1 MVTPLANTFLLV
13 VLIFP
18 TVSSGLRSERQVA
31 LGDAAANVTVPVSL
45 PFYDG
50 IDAPLLD
57 DCPRDEVKLANGRC
71 YQLLTQGPCLLTHYI
86 VLDPITKKAYCGP
99 RLCSPDRIFVFSKQL
114 CYDPS
119 DPEICSNGLQLFQ
132 TGYGTPVCQCPDGT
146 YEDED
151 DDQDESACESL
162 LTPSS
167 SCPPGQVLW
176 FRNFSSPRECVA
188 DPCEGQNLR
197 RAPGEH
203 FLVPSAVDGQCY
215 PLGQGAGACPEGSW
229 FTLDLNTL
237 KGICSSL
244 EDAGYLVLNDELLAA
259 LMQFYG
265 PTIPK
270 SWENNTAVEMNGL
283 ITQGHPVTVLQ
294 NISLDTDFSP
304 EKNHA
309 QILKHPT
316 LRPLINAQQ
325 PTFHKMITTGRW
337 THGHPLRRTPVIEIY
352 PRTRIE
358 MSKGNLVTQS
368 SVQGSLPG
376 IFSLKTSLDIG
387 LPIARRFIP
396 TDVHFAD
403 AITQLL
409 IGMPPSRKKRGS
421 GRRRELRGRKH
432 RRNPRT
438 PLPHFAPGNLF
449 DTRLV
454 SCRPGSERDI
464 NAKCRD
470 TILPSRSLSRMPLGA
485 SGMNRPSLAASPVTP
500 KPSCSQ
506 GQIYSIQRLCVNAS
520 AAVNSI
526 NANEIG

>member
-1 MVTPLANTFLLV
+1 MVTPLASAFLPVL
-13 VLIFP
+13 LIFP
-18 TVSSGLRSERQVA
+18 MVSSGHRSERQVA
-31 LGDAAANVTVPVSL
+31 AGDAATNVTVPVSL

-50 IDAPLLD
+50 IDAPPLD

-71 YQLLTQGPCLLTHYI
+71 YQLLTQGPCLLTHYT

-114 CYDPS
+114 CYDPR
-119 DPEICSNGLQLFQ
+119 DPEICPNGLQLFQ
-132 TGYGTPVCQCPDGT
+132 TSYGTPVCQCPDGT
-146 YEDED
+146 YEVED
-151 DDQDESACESL
+151 DDQDESSCESL
-162 LTPSS
+162 LTSS
-167 SCPPGQVLW
+167 ASCLPGQVLW

-188 DPCEGQNLR
+188 DPCGGRNLM

-215 PLGQGAGACPEGSW
+215 PLGQGAGACPEGTW

-237 KGICSSL
+237 KGICSRL
-244 EDAGYLVLNDELLAA
+244 EDAGYLVLNDELLSA

-270 SWENNTAVEMNGL
+270 SPENNTAVEMNGM
-283 ITQGHPVTVLQ
+283 IIQHHPMTVLQ
-294 NISLDTDFSP
+294 TVSLDTDSSP
-304 EKNHA
+304 GNIRA
-309 QILKHPT
+309 QILERST
-316 LRPLINAQQ
+316 LGPLINAQQ
-325 PTFHKMITTGRW
+325 PTFHKMITRGRG
-337 THGHPLRRTPVIEIY
+337 THRDPLRRTAVIEIF

-358 MSKGNLVTQS
+358 LSKGDLVTQS
-368 SVQGSLPG
+368 SVRGSMPG
-376 IFSLKTSLDIG
+376 IFSIKTSLDIG
-387 LPIARRFIP
+387 LPIARRFVP

-403 AITQLL
+403 AVTQLL
-409 IGMPPSRKKRGS
+409 IGMAPSRKKRGS
-421 GRRRELRGRKH
+421 AGRREFRDRKH

-438 PLPHFAPGNLF
+438 PLAHFAPGNLF

-470 TILPSRSLSRMPLGA
+470 TILPSRSLSRKPLGA
-485 SGMNRPSLAASPVTP
+485 SVMNEASVAASPVTP
-500 KPSCSQ
+500 KPSCSE
-506 GQIYSIQRLCVNAS
+506 GQIYNIQRLCVNAS

-526 NANEIG
+526 NAYEIG